1 MKCYGFSLV
10 LEMEE
15 SDEDVLNEL
24 EEAQKQRGR
33 LNHDTKIIIASK
45 TKLGELSSS
54 RLWSQMGK
62 VVKVGKLGYPDQAR
76 IGGS

>member
-15 SDEDVLNEL
+15 SDEEVLNEL

-33 LNHDTKIIIASK
+33 LNHDPKIIIASE

-54 RLWSQMGK
+54 GLWSQMAK
-62 VVKVGKLGYPDQAR
+62 VVKVGKPGYPEQVR